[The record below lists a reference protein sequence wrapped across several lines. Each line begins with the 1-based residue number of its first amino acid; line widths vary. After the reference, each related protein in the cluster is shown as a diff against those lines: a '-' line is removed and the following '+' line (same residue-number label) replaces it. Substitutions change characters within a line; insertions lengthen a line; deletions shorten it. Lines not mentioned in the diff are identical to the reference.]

1 MYTSQ
6 LVLVKRRLTGN
17 FTQIPNSM
25 IRDKSIGSKSLGILV
40 HLLSLP
46 AKDFHVSLEG
56 VCRARN
62 EGEASIRSAIKQLES
77 QGYMKIVRERS
88 STGRY
93 VRSRWLVSDTPIM
106 DWAPYLENPAVDNLA
121 VEEPV
126 VEKKGTTNT
135 VFVETLNSITTTTEQ
150 PPLST
155 MISPVEIGDD
165 SDKEIWSWLCEKIS
179 IDPQQAR
186 RKCVGLSTEVALDI
200 LAEVYAIQRQNGI
213 KKSVSQFMSAL
224 LRKAHEGK
232 FNLSAGAE
240 IRKEIPMILR
250 RQRELQAVSR
260 AAIATP
266 PQETSGSA
274 ISPDEVLQLLRAG
287 LSKRTAIS
295 KSFRG
300 EK

>member
-17 FTQIPNSM
+17 FTQIPNST
-25 IRDKSIGSKSLGILV
+25 IRDNSISSRSLGILV

-46 AKDFHVSLEG
+46 AKNFHISLEG
-56 VCRARN
+56 VCQARD
-62 EGEASIRSAIKQLES
+62 EGETLIRSAIRQLES

-106 DWAPYLENPAVDNLA
+106 DWAPYLENPAV
-121 VEEPV
+121 EEPV
-126 VEKKGTTNT
+126 VGNKGTTNT
-135 VFVETLNSITTTTEQ
+135 VLVETPNSTITTTAQ
-150 PPLST
+150 PPLSAT
-155 MISPVEIGDD
+155 IAPVEIDD
-165 SDKEIWSWLCEKIS
+165 DGDKEIWSWLCEKVS
-179 IDPQQAR
+179 IDPQQTR
-186 RKCVGLSTEVALDI
+186 RKCAGLSTEVALDI

-224 LRKAHEGK
+224 LRKAREGK
-232 FNLSAGAE
+232 FNLSAGAP
-240 IRKEIPMILR
+240 IRKEIPMILH
-250 RQRELQAVSR
+250 RQKELQAVSR
-260 AAIATP
+260 AVTATP
-266 PQETSGSA
+266 TQETLGSA
-274 ISPDEVLQLLRAG
+274 IPPRERLQQLRDG

-295 KSFRG
+295 NIFRG